1 MAIRPAAGK
10 LVPVSRTDPSA
21 MPELDSS
28 LLLSALRT
36 ELRAAWAAIH
46 GAHAMEQLYGF
57 GVYTTDSASYLTVTA
72 FSEAGLAAS
81 VAHSL
86 GGKRGQGRD
95 PELQRATLRWSPCDS
110 PLHGEGESLL
120 TESDRIVQE
129 LELEGG
135 GDDADDADDFDEDA
149 DDDDFLDDEDRDP
162 AVDAVFAIAVQVLQE
177 MDRDGLFGEGTE
189 RERLVLCVWKGDQSN
204 VERYEFAKL
213 LNPLPVAKRFGEEM
227 NAGTRA
233 FYKLHMPDEDL
244 PEDEVFE

>member
-1 MAIRPAAGK
+1 
-10 LVPVSRTDPSA
+10 

-28 LLLSALRT
+28 LLLSTLRT
-36 ELRAAWAAIH
+36 ELRAAWTTIH
-46 GAHAMEQLYGF
+46 GEHAPEQLYGF
-57 GVYTTDSASYLTVTA
+57 GVYTTDSATYLMITA

-86 GGKRGQGRD
+86 ASRRGQGRD

-129 LELEGG
+129 LELEGDRE
-135 GDDADDADDFDEDA
+135 DDDDDADDFDEEL
-149 DDDDFLDDEDRDP
+149 DDDDFDEDEDRDP

-177 MDRDGLFGEGTE
+177 MDRDGLFGSGAE
-189 RERLVLCVWKGDQSN
+189 RERLVLCIWKGDQSN

-213 LNPLPVAKRFGEEM
+213 LNPLPVAKRFGEQM

-233 FYKLHMPDEDL
+233 FYKLHMPEEEL
-244 PEDEVFE
+244 PEDDVFE